1 MLEVTAGRAA
11 AAAAAAVFD
20 GAVVAAELRATK
32 KVAKYDPLATAV
44 GSAFRAA
51 VVERY
56 GSMCDSLVGHI
67 RMLCGDRDRDP
78 LQVDDYSFA
87 ASSRATY
94 MASMLCFAAIMGGGR
109 AWWSAPL
116 SDE

>member
-1 MLEVTAGRAA
+1 MSATPSSATTSG
-11 AAAAAAVFD
+11 
-20 GAVVAAELRATK
+20 VAAELRAAK
-32 KVAKYDPLATAV
+32 KVAKYDPLATVV

-94 MASMLCFAAIMGGGR
+94 MASMLCFAAVMGDACMVER
-109 AWWSAPL
+109 AMQL
-116 SDE
+116 SEVVP